1 MGINVKDGVVGN
13 KSQGNWDFVVV
24 LEFSSMERNVQLLIT
39 EHKEKKNLRYKTIS
53 RFDNFYSIYKWD
65 I

>member
-24 LEFSSMERNVQLLIT
+24 LEFSSIERNVQVLIT
-39 EHKEKKNLRYKTIS
+39 EHKEKKKTQV
-53 RFDNFYSIYKWD
+53 
-65 I
+65 